1 MRTLQFRIRSL
12 NPGTNLISL
21 LPFLRLL
28 QGIHL
33 IPKPD
38 FGSDLQAEIPDGVS
52 RVAAAMTMIRSAHG
66 TLIEHFTG
74 PANAPAK
81 HRMERTARGVI
92 AA

>member
-28 QGIHL
+28 QDIHL